1 MAIIAVVQ
9 TSASVH
15 TLAVTS
21 PHLPVL
27 KLVCVLPSDAL
38 C

>member
-1 MAIIAVVQ
+1 MIAVVQ

-15 TLAVTS
+15 TLAVSS
-21 PHLPVL
+21 PHLPAL
-27 KLVCVLPSDAL
+27 KLVGILPSTAL